1 MAKEEKLLDTQFEN
15 LSLILII
22 LTVEGENWPLKGCIS
37 TTTNNVTSV
46 PIPYTHQKK
55 KKY

>member
-22 LTVEGENWPLKGCIS
+22 LTVQGENWLP
-37 TTTNNVTSV
+37 
-46 PIPYTHQKK
+46 
-55 KKY
+55 

>member
-22 LTVEGENWPLKGCIS
+22 LTVEGENWPHKGCIS
-37 TTTNNVTSV
+37 TTTQTM
-46 PIPYTHQKK
+46 
-55 KKY
+55 